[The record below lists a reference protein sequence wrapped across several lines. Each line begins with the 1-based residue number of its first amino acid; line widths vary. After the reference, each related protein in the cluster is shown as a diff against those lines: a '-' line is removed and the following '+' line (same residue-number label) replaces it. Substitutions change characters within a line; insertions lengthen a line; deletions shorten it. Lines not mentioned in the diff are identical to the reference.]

1 MSNLNRVE
9 LFLAA
14 HCSLFAAQP
23 NFSPLGLPAGPVPLT
38 DQQVNSSLLFKSS
51 ALLAKPNL
59 QFHLQNQVF
68 HFSYFMD

>member
-38 DQQVNSSLLFKSS
+38 DQQVN
-51 ALLAKPNL
+51 
-59 QFHLQNQVF
+59 
-68 HFSYFMD
+68 FSFRACS